1 MLLWCHPA
9 LQTVT
14 LQPHKLIPH
23 KTYYRKTK
31 CYTLHAQKFNFPW
44 LAEASAVVMLLSG
57 VVLTYLSFFLGG
69 RGEVADSVLYYMAQC
84 LVLLWK

>member
-1 MLLWCHPA
+1 MG
-9 LQTVT
+9 
-14 LQPHKLIPH
+14 
-23 KTYYRKTK
+23 
-31 CYTLHAQKFNFPW
+31 
-44 LAEASAVVMLLSG
+44 EASAVVMLLSG

>member
-1 MLLWCHPA
+1 M
-9 LQTVT
+9 
-14 LQPHKLIPH
+14 HKNLISH
-23 KTYYRKTK
+23 G
-31 CYTLHAQKFNFPW
+31 W
-44 LAEASAVVMLLSG
+44 LTEASAVVMLSG

>member
-1 MLLWCHPA
+1 M
-9 LQTVT
+9 
-14 LQPHKLIPH
+14 HKNLISH
-23 KTYYRKTK
+23 G
-31 CYTLHAQKFNFPW
+31 W

-84 LVLLWK
+84 LVYAGSIFGVSVYMRRSMVEIRRKLGVKE

>member
-1 MLLWCHPA
+1 M
-9 LQTVT
+9 
-14 LQPHKLIPH
+14 HKNLISH
-23 KTYYRKTK
+23 G
-31 CYTLHAQKFNFPW
+31 W
-44 LAEASAVVMLLSG
+44 LAEALAVVMLLSG

>member
-1 MLLWCHPA
+1 M
-9 LQTVT
+9 
-14 LQPHKLIPH
+14 HKNLISH
-23 KTYYRKTK
+23 G
-31 CYTLHAQKFNFPW
+31 W

-69 RGEVADSVLYYMAQC
+69 RVEVADSVLYYMAQC

>member
-1 MLLWCHPA
+1 M
-9 LQTVT
+9 
-14 LQPHKLIPH
+14 HKNLNSH
-23 KTYYRKTK
+23 S
-31 CYTLHAQKFNFPW
+31 W

-84 LVLLWK
+84 LVYAGSIFGVSVYMRRSMVEIKRKLGVKE